1 MFDLL
6 TIKAKET
13 DFVPLKD
20 GTGTPYT
27 DPETGDELGVT
38 VYGPTTPIGKKAKE
52 KMFKRI
58 NDNAALPKSKQNA
71 KAGEEAAQEYL
82 KEVVTGFVGFTIG
95 DKQGKEAIEAFATMP
110 ELRLHAEQVLA
121 YLLDNSNFLP
131 TA

>member
-20 GTGTPYT
+20 GTGTTYT
-27 DPETGDELGVT
+27 DESGNELGVT
-38 VYGPTTPIGKKAKE
+38 VHGPTTPIGKKAKE
-52 KMFKRI
+52 KMFKKI
-58 NDNAALPKSKQNA
+58 NANAALPKNKQSE

-110 ELRLHAEQVLA
+110 ELRLHAEQVLS